1 MRLMTWISVVCLAVA
16 GTAKADDLA
25 APKVGEKA
33 GDFTLS
39 SLDGKSVH
47 FADVTKEGPVV
58 LIMLRGWPG
67 YQCPACQRQMGDFLK
82 HADEF
87 HKAGARVLMVY
98 PGPANGLTAH
108 AEEFVG
114 STKFPK
120 NVTMLLDPDYK
131 LTTLYGLRW
140 VAPRETA
147 YPSTFVVGPDN
158 TIHYAKISR
167 THGGRAAADEVLAAV
182 HKLQK

>member
-1 MRLMTWISVVCLAVA
+1 M
-16 GTAKADDLA
+16 
-25 APKVGEKA
+25 
-33 GDFTLS
+33 
-39 SLDGKSVH
+39 
-47 FADVTKEGPVV
+47 TKEGPVV